1 VQKSIHTPEQKV
13 LQDLLRQIRLEAN
26 ITQVEMGRR
35 LEKGQNF
42 VSNYERGERL
52 LDLIELDEV
61 CKAAGVELVDF
72 VRRFKG
78 INGKEN
84 TLTSNIV

>member
-1 VQKSIHTPEQKV
+1 MQKSIHTPEQKV

-35 LEKGQNF
+35 LGKGQNF

-61 CKAAGVELVDF
+61 CKAAGVELVNF
-72 VRRFKG
+72 VKRFKG
-78 INGKEN
+78 MTKPSLN
-84 TLTSNIV
+84 